1 MITGSDLCWVGVG
14 KSSGCQIQ
22 VLLISHQRGCQT
34 VRARRRWSCLRSSV
48 ICAIPNQS
56 CGAQISYGQ
65 EAEIV
70 NALQEARRQTGI
82 NFADILYFDGMLALP
97 FFFSAL

>member
-1 MITGSDLCWVGVG
+1 M
-14 KSSGCQIQ
+14 
-22 VLLISHQRGCQT
+22 
-34 VRARRRWSCLRSSV
+34 
-48 ICAIPNQS
+48 CAVPDQK

-82 NFADILYFDGMLALP
+82 NFADILYFDGMLALYIP
-97 FFFSAL
+97 FSAL